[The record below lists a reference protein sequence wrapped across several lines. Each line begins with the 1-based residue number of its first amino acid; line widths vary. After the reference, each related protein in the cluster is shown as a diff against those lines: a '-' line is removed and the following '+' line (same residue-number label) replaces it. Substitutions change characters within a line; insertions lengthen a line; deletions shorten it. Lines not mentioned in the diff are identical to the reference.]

1 MAKKRGKIMS
11 LVFFHAS
18 FSNLHLKSWRQK
30 KNNSIVIIAFTYIRK
45 ISLDVAFSEDII
57 VNTSSPDAGMN
68 FTLRT
73 LF

>member
-1 MAKKRGKIMS
+1 LEA
-11 LVFFHAS
+11 
-18 FSNLHLKSWRQK
+18 K
-30 KNNSIVIIAFTYIRK
+30 KNNSIVIIAFTYIRE

-57 VNTSSPDAGMN
+57 VNTSSPDSGMS